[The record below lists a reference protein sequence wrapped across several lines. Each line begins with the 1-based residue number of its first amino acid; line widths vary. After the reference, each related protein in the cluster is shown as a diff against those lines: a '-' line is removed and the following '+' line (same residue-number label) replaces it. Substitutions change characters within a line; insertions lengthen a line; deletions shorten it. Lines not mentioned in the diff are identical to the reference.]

1 MKLGDCMSKNIYCRF
16 LVLIGLC
23 FTLLGL
29 VSCGWPVTETK
40 TYHAPNWT
48 PDGRIVAEVQVVKL
62 QRTLISNSEYVGG
75 YTGIVIMDKDGS
87 NEELLFETPTGGVSR
102 IEMSPSGNYVGVI
115 SGWVL
120 DLYSSSGQLLQSI
133 VPDPIVDHIKFSPDE
148 TKLYGSEFSVSM
160 SFFDVPSLDL
170 LLHNELGGSG
180 IWHSNNTILY
190 RDRDIV
196 LALFNFST
204 SERFLYDL
212 NMVPEIYLSSS
223 GKVLSFGAGERYEYT
238 LGESEETNTP
248 FSYSPYNYQDFTNQ
262 QLSPDG
268 KEIVMGAKSIFS
280 NAGAGIYILD
290 IENGGITFIK

>member
-1 MKLGDCMSKNIYCRF
+1 MSKNIYCRF

-87 NEELLFETPTGGVSR
+87 NEELLFETPGGGASR
-102 IEMSPSGNYVGVI
+102 IEVSPSGNYVGVI

-120 DLYSSSGQLLQSI
+120 ELYSSSGQLI
-133 VPDPIVDHIKFSPDE
+133 KEIIPVPLVDHIKFSPDE
-148 TKLYGSEFSVSM
+148 SKLYGTRGYGEM
-160 SFFDVPSLDL
+160 NFFDIP
-170 LLHNELGGSG
+170 ELNL
-180 IWHSNNTILY
+180 IEQN
-190 RDRDIV
+190 
-196 LALFNFST
+196 
-204 SERFLYDL
+204 
-212 NMVPEIYLSSS
+212 
-223 GKVLSFGAGERYEYT
+223 SFGGGGVWINNDSVIYEDTIDRT
-238 LGESEETNTP
+238 LGEYSLVSGKILLNVNISPQVYNSSTDTVFSLNGTEIRVFVLGNTDYTTGN
-248 FSYSPYNYQDFTNQ
+248 FSYAPYAYQDFTNQ

-268 KEIVMGAKSIFS
+268 KEIVMGAKSIFN